1 MNNSNLYQKSILLGG
16 FIGVLAGTLLG
27 ASAGAI
33 TTSWSGVLYGLV
45 AGAILGTIIGI
56 ATGWL
61 TARVGGTTGGV
72 STGAYTGMGLGA
84 LIGGI
89 AGALIPDA
97 VRIAANTTHTPIMD
111 VLTASKF
118 ETAFLICFLASIAG
132 TAVGAW
138 VGGRNLISQDKH
150 PKNIDKIQM

>member
-1 MNNSNLYQKSILLGG
+1 MNKSNIYQKSIL
-16 FIGVLAGTLLG
+16 IGSLIGILAGALLG

-33 TTSWSGVLYGLV
+33 TTSWSGIIN
-45 AGAILGTIIGI
+45 GAMVGSILGFIVGA

-61 TARVGGTTGGV
+61 TARFGGTTGGV
-72 STGAYTGMGLGA
+72 SVGAYTGMGSGA

-89 AGALIPDA
+89 AGALIPNA
-97 VRIAANTTHTPIMD
+97 VRMAANTTHTPIMD

-118 ETAFLICFLASIAG
+118 ETAFFICFLASIAG

-138 VGGRNLISQDKH
+138 VGGKNLVSRNTDSRK
-150 PKNIDKIQM
+150 